1 VISVTRSHGIE
12 RDNIILPAVR
22 KDFWEFLISRH
33 PIEEDYAPS
42 TKNAFR
48 WRSVPELR
56 LVIVQFVSEH
66 GVGVFV
72 RGEKGAS
79 VDEVEHRLRPY
90 AAKLKKALGADE
102 FFFARNG
109 ATPAKFFFQKF
120 KRFLGDPES
129 EDYRFLRRDRL
140 AKGLSQ
146 TELADALGLTF
157 QQVEKYEKGTN
168 RVGTPLRRATA
179 EF

>member
-1 VISVTRSHGIE
+1 MTRSHGIE
-12 RDNIILPAVR
+12 RDNITLPAVR

-120 KRFLGDPES
+120 KRFNSPKVNNWVKMANWLHKE
-129 EDYRFLRRDRL
+129 
-140 AKGLSQ
+140 
-146 TELADALGLTF
+146 ADAYQHALHK
-157 QQVEKYEKGTN
+157 VMVN
-168 RVGTPLRRATA
+168 
-179 EF
+179 